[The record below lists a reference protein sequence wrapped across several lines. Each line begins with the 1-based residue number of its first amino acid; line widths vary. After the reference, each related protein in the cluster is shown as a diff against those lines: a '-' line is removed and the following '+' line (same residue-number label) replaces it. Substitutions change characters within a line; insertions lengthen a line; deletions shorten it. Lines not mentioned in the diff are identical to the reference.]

1 MINLK
6 HFVELNKILFYIE
19 QKYIEPD
26 KLSLKQKN
34 KPNLVILKYMNTKC
48 SFWLA
53 WLYNLNSFSCFVD

>member
-34 KPNLVILKYMNTKC
+34 KPNLVILKYMNTNAL
-48 SFWLA
+48 SG
-53 WLYNLNSFSCFVD
+53 